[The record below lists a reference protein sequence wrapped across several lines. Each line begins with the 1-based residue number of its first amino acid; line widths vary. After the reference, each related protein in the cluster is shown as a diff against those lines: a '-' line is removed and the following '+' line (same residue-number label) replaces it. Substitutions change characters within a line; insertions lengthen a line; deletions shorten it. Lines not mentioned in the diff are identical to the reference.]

1 MKGLS
6 LAFLVTFAGL
16 ALAGC
21 GGSASQMSLLP
32 AAPFKVAQT
41 MLAGGR
47 RFALGPGA
55 KVAGVVGGTPN
66 KPVPSVVVSRL
77 PPSTPVVVAKEWAE
91 AAARGRNDPPWFG
104 VTATLVRATATTTP
118 VGGGRTR
125 TLMSDR
131 TAWLVLIPEPQALVP
146 GKPGPFNW
154 TFTRAVLID
163 ATSGDYLGGALLPS
177 SSMR

>member
-1 MKGLS
+1 MKR
-6 LAFLVTFAGL
+6 LALVLLVSVAGV

-21 GGSASQMSLLP
+21 AGTAKQTSLLP
-32 AAPFKVAQT
+32 ATPFKVAQAV
-41 MLAGGR
+41 LAGGR

-55 KVAGVVGGTPN
+55 KVAGVVGGLPD

-77 PPSTPVVVAKEWAE
+77 PASTPVVVAKQWAE
-91 AAARGRNDPPWFG
+91 AIARGRNDLPWFR
-104 VTATLVRATATTTP
+104 VTATLVRATSTTTP
-118 VGGGRTR
+118 VGGGQTR

-131 TAWLVLIPEPQALVP
+131 TAWLVLIPDEQALAP
-146 GKPGPFNW
+146 GGTGPFNW
-154 TFTRAVLID
+154 AFTRAVLID